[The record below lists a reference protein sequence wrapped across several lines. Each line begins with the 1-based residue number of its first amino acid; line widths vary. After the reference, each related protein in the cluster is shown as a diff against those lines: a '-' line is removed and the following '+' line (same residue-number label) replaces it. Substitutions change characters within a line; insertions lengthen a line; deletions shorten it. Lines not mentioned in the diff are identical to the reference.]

1 MKKDIEILIK
11 NKKKIYIYLLM
22 RLESMRIG
30 CLSVRTKNNFGINK
44 MISEPRYKR
53 RMETNRRVS

>member
-1 MKKDIEILIK
+1 
-11 NKKKIYIYLLM
+11 M

-53 RMETNRRVS
+53 RMETNCWVSQLPSEQQRDSNEPKDW